1 MSSSGNPNYEDP
13 NFLHPKYENAQINA
27 HMENLKKRE
36 QAQALNG
43 VTGESTEGVGS
54 KGG

>member
-13 NFLHPKYENAQINA
+13 NFPHPKYENAQINA

-36 QAQALNG
+36 QAQALSDA
-43 VTGESTEGVGS
+43 TGEGTEGFGS